1 MSVTASA
8 SFEAVLEQLATK
20 GLHRVYVTDL
30 EGKPTSVITLTDVLR
45 KVGAGVRRARGAG
58 NCVRWLHQQLLHISG
73 CWALNV
79 CRHLVNAPS
88 GC

>member
-1 MSVTASA
+1 MVSVTASA

-45 KVGAGVRRARGAG
+45 KVGAGVRLASAG
-58 NCVRWLHQQLLHISG
+58 REMACDG
-73 CWALNV
+73 CTNS
-79 CRHLVNAPS
+79 C
-88 GC
+88 CT